1 MFTPMETE
9 NDTLTIDMANC
20 LKALGNPVRLRV
32 FRALVKA
39 GKGGANMGSSQREVD
54 IPAST
59 LTHHI
64 QRLAKAGLLEQS
76 RKSRE
81 LICQA
86 DYGLMESLVDYLTV
100 ECCQGLA
107 VAEKKEFAT

>member
-1 MFTPMETE
+1 MDTP
-9 NDTLTIDMANC
+9 DQILTRDMANC
-20 LKALGNPVRLRV
+20 LEALGNPTRLAI

-39 GKGGANMGSSQREVD
+39 GKGGANMGALQREVG

-64 QRLAKAGLLEQS
+64 QRLVKAGLVEQS

-86 DYGLMESLVDYLTV
+86 DYGLMESLVDYLNA
-100 ECCQGLA
+100 ECCRGLLDNDNKDTTA
-107 VAEKKEFAT
+107 